1 MIFLPEA
8 TQNSMC
14 RRSPL
19 SFEYT
24 IFRIVPPFE
33 TISIN
38 TQKLIMILHLISLQN
53 LQRRDNDDLFFVIEK
68 QRHHE
73 WHGLASTSAR
83 DDD

>member
-14 RRSPL
+14 RRSLL

-24 IFRIVPPFE
+24 IFQIVPPFKA
-33 TISIN
+33 ISIN
-38 TQKLIMILHLISLQN
+38 SQKLMMILHLISLQN
-53 LQRRDNDDLFFVIEK
+53 LQRRDNDDLFFGIKK

-73 WHGLASTSAR
+73 WHGLASTSAH